1 MTRVVIVGAGPA
13 GIAAACRASES
24 GARVTVIDDNTTYGG
39 QIWRGGSPDA
49 WFRRFRGALIDFQ
62 SATRV
67 VSCDN
72 EARTL
77 TLETDDSQTVVP
89 YDKLVL
95 ATGARELFL
104 PFPGWT
110 LPGVTGAGGLQALVK
125 SGLPVQRKQ
134 VVVAGTGPL
143 LIAVA
148 AYLKSQGARIAAIVE
163 QAPFSKL
170 AGFATRLL
178 ASPGKAWQAL
188 GLQVELLGVPF
199 RTSQWVEAAEGDSQ
213 LRQVRLAGRPQVI
226 PCDYLAC
233 GYGLVPNTE
242 LASLL
247 GCAHG
252 PQGVVVNQLQETS
265 SPCVYAAG
273 EITGIGGLEL
283 SLVEGEI
290 AGYAAA
296 GRLETAYTL
305 QHRRRT
311 AQRFARA
318 LKETFALR
326 PELKRLPRAE
336 TLVCRCEDVPYQK
349 LQQYGGWREAKLQTR
364 CGMGPCQGR
373 VCGAAAEFLFGWKHS
388 GVRPPVL
395 PARVGSLSGA
405 EEKL

>member
-1 MTRVVIVGAGPA
+1 MTRVMIAGAGPA

-24 GARVTVIDDNTTYGG
+24 GAQVTVIDDNAAHGG

-49 WFRRFRGALIDFQ
+49 WFRRFRGALIEFQ

-67 VSCDN
+67 ISCDC

-77 TLETDDSQTVVP
+77 TLETDDSQAVVG
-89 YDKLVL
+89 YDKLIL

-110 LPGVTGAGGLQALVK
+110 LPGITGAGGLQALVK
-125 SGLPVQRKQ
+125 SGLPVERKQ

-148 AYLKSQGARIAAIVE
+148 AYLKSRGSRIAAIVE
-163 QAPFSKL
+163 QAPFSRL

-178 ASPGKAWQAL
+178 ASPDKLWQAL
-188 GLQVELLGVPF
+188 RLRVELLGVPY
-199 RTSQWVEAAEGDSQ
+199 RTSQWVEAAEGDSH
-213 LRQVRLAGRPQVI
+213 LRQVRLAGRPDAI

-247 GCAHG
+247 GCIHG
-252 PQGVVVNQLQETS
+252 HEGVVVNELQETS
-265 SPCVYAAG
+265 TPGVYAAG
-273 EITGIGGLEL
+273 EVTGIGGLEL

-296 GRLETAYTL
+296 GRTEEPHKL
-305 QHRRRT
+305 QHRRGA

-318 LKETFALR
+318 LEETFALR
-326 PELKRLPRAE
+326 PELKGLPRAE